1 MLMPPCRTSRLK
13 NYGISS
19 EASSTFVT
27 ADAPLF
33 GVVMILH
40 GRVLG
45 RGPMKPRKLV
55 PASGF
60 PPRDHVIA
68 EASRFWIQGDDGV
81 RELKTRDEMAK
92 LLREYQRAAGAS

>member
-1 MLMPPCRTSRLK
+1 MSDITFEELRDF
-13 NYGISS
+13 S

-45 RGPMKPRKLV
+45 RGPHEATRIG
-55 PASGF
+55 ASMGF

-92 LLREYQRAAGAS
+92 LLREYQRAAGAT

>member
-1 MLMPPCRTSRLK
+1 MADITLQELR
-13 NYGISS
+13 NFS
-19 EASSTFVT
+19 EASSTMVT

-45 RGPMKPRKLV
+45 RGYHEADKV
-55 PASGF
+55 GSSIGF
-60 PPRDHVIA
+60 PPRDHVVT
-68 EASRFWIQGDDGV
+68 EASRFWIQSDDGV
-81 RELKTRDEMAK
+81 RELKTRDEMAQ

>member
-1 MLMPPCRTSRLK
+1 MVDITLQDLRSF
-13 NYGISS
+13 S
-19 EASSTFVT
+19 EASSTMVT

-45 RGPMKPRKLV
+45 RGSYEADKV
-55 PASGF
+55 GSSIGF
-60 PPRDHVIA
+60 PSREHVVS
-68 EASRFWIQGDDGV
+68 EASRFWIQSDDGV
-81 RELKTRDEMAK
+81 RELKTRDDMAQ

>member
-1 MLMPPCRTSRLK
+1 MSDITLEELRDF
-13 NYGISS
+13 S
-19 EASSTFVT
+19 EASSTLVT

-45 RGPMKPRKLV
+45 RGAYEAAKPGT
-55 PASGF
+55 SMGF
-60 PPRDHVIA
+60 PPRDHVIG
-68 EASRFWIQGDDGV
+68 EASRFWIQSDDGV
-81 RELKTRDEMAK
+81 RELKTREQMAN

>member
-1 MLMPPCRTSRLK
+1 MTDITLEELRSF
-13 NYGISS
+13 S
-19 EASSTFVT
+19 EASSTLVT

-45 RGPMKPRKLV
+45 RGVHEAEKV
-55 PASGF
+55 GTSIGF
-60 PPRDHVIA
+60 PPRDHVVAI
-68 EASRFWIQGDDGV
+68 ASRFWVQSDDGV

-92 LLREYQRAAGAS
+92 LLREYQRAAGAT